1 MLPDTRADP
10 SICALGEGVLHAGP
24 MSSPGPDMPLD
35 LLGLPLD
42 RLTRFL
48 VEELGERPFHAR
60 QLYRWVHQRGVT
72 DFEQMTDLSRSLRAK
87 LRERCAL
94 EPLAKD
100 LEQRS
105 SDGTIKY
112 RWRTRDGRLIE
123 SVYMPSTDRKTL
135 CVSTQVGCAMACKFC
150 MTGTLGL
157 LRNLTAAEIVAQ
169 VHAVNREVARN
180 ESLPLTRPLTNL
192 VFMGMGEP
200 LHNFEHLKDALH
212 ILQSEEG
219 PNFSHRHITVS
230 TVGLVPMIARLGAE
244 TDVKLAISLN
254 ASTDAQR
261 DELMPVNRKWKIAD
275 LMEACRQF
283 PLRQGR
289 RITFEYVLLR
299 GVNDTDADAERLVEL
314 LRDVPAKVN
323 LIPYNENPGLGFFT
337 TGDERAESFREI
349 LARGH
354 VAAFIR
360 ENRGRDIAAA
370 CGQLANRQGPGA
382 AQESPSGATV

>member
-1 MLPDTRADP
+1 MPSAAQDTR
-10 SICALGEGVLHAGP
+10 V
-24 MSSPGPDMPLD
+24 D

-42 RLTRFL
+42 RLTRLL

-60 QLYRWVHQRGVT
+60 QLYRWIHQRGVT
-72 DFEQMTDLSRSLRAK
+72 DFDQMTDLSKSLRAK

-94 EPLAKD
+94 EPLVKD

-105 SDGTIKY
+105 VDGTIKY
-112 RWRTRDGRLIE
+112 RWRTRDGRAIE
-123 SVYMPSTDRKTL
+123 SVYMPATDRKTL
-135 CVSTQVGCAMACKFC
+135 CVSTQVGCAMACRFC

-180 ESLPLTRPLTNL
+180 EGLPLTRPLTNL

-200 LHNFEHLKDALH
+200 LHNFEHLKDSLH
-212 ILQSEEG
+212 ILRSEDG

-244 TDVKLAISLN
+244 TDVKLAVSLN
-254 ASTDAQR
+254 ASTDEQR

-299 GVNDTDADAERLVEL
+299 GVNDTDEDAARLVEL
-314 LRDVPAKVN
+314 LHDVPAKVN

-337 TGDERAESFREI
+337 TGEDRAERFREI
-349 LARGH
+349 LARAH

-382 AQESPSGATV
+382 AQETPSGASA

>member
-1 MLPDTRADP
+1 
-10 SICALGEGVLHAGP
+10 
-24 MSSPGPDMPLD
+24 
-35 LLGLPLD
+35 
-42 RLTRFL
+42 
-48 VEELGERPFHAR
+48 
-60 QLYRWVHQRGVT
+60 
-72 DFEQMTDLSRSLRAK
+72 
-87 LRERCAL
+87 
-94 EPLAKD
+94 
-100 LEQRS
+100 
-105 SDGTIKY
+105 
-112 RWRTRDGRLIE
+112 
-123 SVYMPSTDRKTL
+123 
-135 CVSTQVGCAMACKFC
+135 
-150 MTGTLGL
+150 
-157 LRNLTAAEIVAQ
+157 
-169 VHAVNREVARN
+169 
-180 ESLPLTRPLTNL
+180 
-192 VFMGMGEP
+192 
-200 LHNFEHLKDALH
+200 
-212 ILQSEEG
+212 
-219 PNFSHRHITVS
+219 
-230 TVGLVPMIARLGAE
+230 MIARLGAE
-244 TDVKLAISLN
+244 TDVKLAVSLN

-337 TGDERAESFREI
+337 TADERAERFREI

-382 AQESPSGATV
+382 AQESPSGATA